1 MQFAKEKANAQQ
13 GGAMMKSLLRNLV
26 IMIAAVVSGT
36 AAAEKWNVATP
47 YPDASYVTAIV
58 REFAEEVRQKTNGE
72 IDITVHSGASLYK
85 LPEIK
90 RAVQTGQ
97 IAAGELLLGA
107 LANEDAVFG
116 IAMMP
121 FLTRDLDDASE
132 LWEAARPFTESRF
145 DGQGLKL
152 LWGTIWPGQSL
163 LTRKPVESFA
173 DLQGAKFRVQSP
185 TTAELAER
193 MGVTGVRVETAD
205 IPQAFLTGII
215 DGMYTSNE
223 TAATLSGWDYISYAY
238 ETNAW
243 YPLNAIFM
251 NLDLWNGL
259 AEKHKAII
267 QEAAKAAEAKSWAQA
282 ESETIKASKL
292 LSENGVKVVAPPEA
306 LTNEFRRIGEA
317 MLEGWKQQAGP
328 DGESILKLYEEKR
341 AAN

>member
-1 MQFAKEKANAQQ
+1 MSF
-13 GGAMMKSLLRNLV
+13 LRNL
-26 IMIAAVVSGT
+26 IIAGAAVLSGAA
-36 AAAEKWNVATP
+36 AAAEKWNLATP
-47 YPDASYVTAIV
+47 YPDASYVTTIT
-58 REFAEEVRQKTNGE
+58 REFADEVRQKTNGA

-97 IAAGELLLGA
+97 IAAGEILLGA
-107 LANEDAVFG
+107 LANEDPIFG

-121 FLTRDLDDASE
+121 FLTRDLADARA
-132 LWEAARPFTESRF
+132 LWEAARPATETRLEA
-145 DGQGLKL
+145 QGLKL

-173 DLQGAKFRVQSP
+173 DLKGTKFRVQSP

-223 TAATLSGWDYISYAY
+223 TASTLKGWDYLTHAY

-251 NLDLWNGL
+251 NRDLWNGL
-259 AEKHKAII
+259 DETQKTVIA
-267 QEAAKAAEAKSWAQA
+267 EAAKAAEAKSWAQA
-282 ESETIKASKL
+282 EAETVKATKL
-292 LSENGVKVVAPPEA
+292 LKENGVTVAAPSPA
-306 LTNEFRRIGEA
+306 LAEEFRRIGEE
-317 MLEGWKQQAGP
+317 MLAGWKEQAGP
-328 DGESILKLYEEKR
+328 DGEALLKAYAEKSK
-341 AAN
+341 AN